1 MIKKRAKFFIFS
13 GLVLAYLIIFL
24 ATHSFSALSDD
35 KSSDKDL
42 ELLGRVIDLIKN
54 HYFEEPR
61 PYETMEGAFKGVI
74 NSLDTLSSY
83 LNQDNAEKFRMQRES
98 HLSEAGMILYK
109 REYTYYPQIVGI
121 IKDSPAAEGGF
132 RVGDLV
138 IAIDDQSTRM
148 MSMLEANLELKREEE
163 TNVKLR
169 FIRRG
174 QTREATIKIQ
184 RLKETPFSYSA
195 HKGTSGILKIH
206 NLYPTC
212 VAQIQEEVLSRIK
225 SQEKPLILDLRN
237 CSEGDMD
244 EALKMT
250 NLFLMSEEVG
260 YFESRK
266 GEKEILSCPE
276 VPELESL
283 PLVIWVNQGT
293 VGPAEAVAAILRENR
308 KAKILGLLTP
318 GLVAKLDFIALED
331 GSALLLT
338 SSIFALKSGKS
349 IWGTGLT
356 PDVIIQGQDQS
367 DETYL
372 KETVKL
378 ISGP

>member
-1 MIKKRAKFFIFS
+1 MINKRAKFIIFS

-24 ATHSFSALSDD
+24 GTHSFSGLSDD
-35 KSSDKDL
+35 KSTEKDL
-42 ELLGRVIDLIKN
+42 ELLGKVIDLIKN

-61 PYETMEGAFKGVI
+61 PYETMEGAFKTVI

-83 LNQDNAEKFRMQRES
+83 LNQDNAEKFRMQKES
-98 HLSEAGMILYK
+98 RLHEAGMILYK
-109 REYTYYPQIVGI
+109 KEYTYYPQIVGI
-121 IKDSPAAEGGF
+121 LKDSPASEGGF

-148 MSMLEANLELKREEE
+148 MSMLEANLELKEKEE
-163 TNVKLR
+163 TDVELR
-169 FIRRG
+169 FIRRS
-174 QTREATIKIQ
+174 QTQEVTIKIR
-184 RLKETPFSYSA
+184 RLREAPFSYSG
-195 HKGTSGILKIH
+195 HKGMSGILKIH
-206 NLYPTC
+206 DLYPDC
-212 VAQIQEEVLSRIK
+212 VAQIREEVLPRLK
-225 SQEKPLILDLRN
+225 PQKKPLVLDLRN
-237 CSEGDMD
+237 CGEGNMD
-244 EALKMT
+244 EALKLT

-260 YFESRK
+260 YLESRK
-266 GEKEILSCPE
+266 GDKEILSCPE
-276 VPELESL
+276 VPELENL

-293 VGPAEAVAAILRENR
+293 IGPAEAVAAILREYR

-318 GLVAKLDFIALED
+318 GLVAKRDFIALED

-356 PDVIIQGQDQS
+356 PDVKIQGQDQS